1 VDTVVIVTAYNEGPR
16 LGETIAALRAVFDD
30 PRIVVA
36 DDHSTD
42 DTPQIAE
49 QAGVELVRAPRN
61 IGKGGVATMAAER
74 VLSLALTEDPPVFVL
89 CDGDLADSA
98 GELPA
103 LVAAVRSG
111 ECDLAVA
118 VFATRVGGGFG
129 FAVGYAR
136 RAIKRLT
143 GLELQA
149 PISGQRAMR
158 AEVLPV
164 VVPFAKR
171 FGMEIGMTVDAHRA
185 GFRPPSASP
194 TSARPRALG
203 PAHRRA
209 AAPRASSGRTGAPPP
224 LRRAE
229 EDGGTRAL
237 VRERTGLVLDP
248 YFSGTK
254 IEWLLDNVDPA
265 RGRARRRARV
275 RHRRQL
281 AGLEPDRRP
290 HARHRPSNA
299 SRTLLYDIHAAMG
312 RRAAAS
318 CSACRARAARGACP
332 SSGRFGG
339 ARRRCSA
346 CRPHRPVA
354 GIAGDQ
360 QARCSA
366 RPASTRAWRRTPTAP
381 AASCCC
387 TPATQPRA
395 AATRSAHDGRVGL
408 GDGTVAYA
416 LEGAIFVT
424 GAAVQWLRD
433 GSGSSRRRRD
443 GALAASRD
451 PHDGVYFVPALT
463 GLGSAALGPV
473 RARDDRRPHA
483 RHGRAPPRAG
493 DARGDRLPDGRRGAR
508 DGGLMQFQADVLGV
522 PVVVPEVAETTA
534 LGAAM
539 LAGVGA
545 GAFSQD
551 AVVRNWRERCR
562 YEPAM
567 GADERAALLSDW
579 RRAVAR
585 AREWVVAE

>member
-185 GFRPPSASP
+185 GFRLSEVPLQLHH
-194 TSARPRALG
+194 RAT
-203 PAHRRA
+203 
-209 AAPRASSGRTGAPPP
+209 GRSW
-224 LRRAE
+224 
-229 EDGGTRAL
+229 GG
-237 VRERTGLVLDP
+237 
-248 YFSGTK
+248 FK
-254 IEWLLDNVDPA
+254 H
-265 RGRARRRARV
+265 RGR
-275 RHRRQL
+275 Q
-281 AGLEPDRRP
+281 
-290 HARHRPSNA
+290 
-299 SRTLLYDIHAAMG
+299 
-312 RRAAAS
+312 
-318 CSACRARAARGACP
+318 
-332 SSGRFGG
+332 
-339 ARRRCSA
+339 
-346 CRPHRPVA
+346 
-354 GIAGDQ
+354 
-360 QARCSA
+360 
-366 RPASTRAWRRTPTAP
+366 
-381 AASCCC
+381 
-387 TPATQPRA
+387 
-395 AATRSAHDGRVGL
+395 
-408 GDGTVAYA
+408 
-416 LEGAIFVT
+416 
-424 GAAVQWLRD
+424 LRD
-433 GSGSSRRRRD
+433 FVLVELSRR
-443 GALAASRD
+443 
-451 PHDGVYFVPALT
+451 
-463 GLGSAALGPV
+463 
-473 RARDDRRPHA
+473 
-483 RHGRAPPRAG
+483 
-493 DARGDRLPDGRRGAR
+493 
-508 DGGLMQFQADVLGV
+508 
-522 PVVVPEVAETTA
+522 
-534 LGAAM
+534 
-539 LAGVGA
+539 
-545 GAFSQD
+545 
-551 AVVRNWRERCR
+551 
-562 YEPAM
+562 
-567 GADERAALLSDW
+567 
-579 RRAVAR
+579 
-585 AREWVVAE
+585 